1 MALALGVPVTHAAK
15 PIVVEAEGPHFPE
28 GWRVVDANYLAGT
41 PCSENGMLH
50 CGPGEA
56 IGNIAVTDPGEYHVW
71 LRSHGE
77 PRRGV
82 RVRVAGQVLAGI
94 GGTRNAG
101 WLKVGAVTLSG
112 GKTEIALVEAKNGPY
127 ADVVL
132 LTRDPEFSPKTDFKS
147 FIPAYLLPQSSPAVQ
162 TEASC
167 TTEDKVKLL
176 HKIDVSGFGVWC
188 GLRLGNLNGDDRLD
202 IVLAQNQGQ
211 SISCLI
217 AIDIDGGKLWQVGRP
232 DPGNYNLDN
241 GMRLAYRDVPDRD
254 RRTPDADP
262 AEPGSPITR
271 GGPIPAQLVSSGRVL
286 HGQR

>member
-1 MALALGVPVTHAAK
+1 MKRTILSTVMALVLGVPVTHAAK
-15 PIVVEAEGPHFPE
+15 PIVVEAEGLHFPE
-28 GWRVVDANYLAGT
+28 GWRVVDADYLAGT

-56 IGNIAVTDPGEYHVW
+56 
-71 LRSHGE
+71 
-77 PRRGV
+77 
-82 RVRVAGQVLAGI
+82 
-94 GGTRNAG
+94 
-101 WLKVGAVTLSG
+101 
-112 GKTEIALVEAKNGPY
+112 
-127 ADVVL
+127 
-132 LTRDPEFSPKTDFKS
+132 
-147 FIPAYLLPQSSPAVQ
+147 
-162 TEASC
+162 
-167 TTEDKVKLL
+167 EDKVKLL

-202 IVLAQNQGQ
+202 IVLAQNQRQ

-286 HGQR
+286 HGQRQVVSQTRSSQWHRQDRLDVQTRTLRSIRFCDMDRSENEPALLRAGQLW